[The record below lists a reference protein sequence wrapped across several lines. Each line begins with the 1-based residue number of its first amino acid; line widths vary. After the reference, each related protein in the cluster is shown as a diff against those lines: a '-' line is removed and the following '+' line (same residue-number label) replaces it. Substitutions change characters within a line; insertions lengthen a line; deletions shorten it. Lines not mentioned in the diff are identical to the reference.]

1 MGLAV
6 VVIVAVLC
14 GIGVGVLVGKLL
26 ARDGVRTEFEGRIA
40 QAQQRAVVAEAALPE
55 LRNQLKSKELEMADL
70 RGQLKT
76 EVTAR
81 ATAESTLAEERKRLE
96 EQRALFAEAQEKL
109 KDAFQALAAQALS
122 TNNQSF
128 LELARSTLEKYQTEA
143 RRDLQERE
151 KAVENLVSPIKSSL
165 EKVDA
170 QIQEIE
176 KTRVLAYGSLSEQV
190 RSLIGSQEKL
200 QSETGKLVTALR
212 APNVRGRWGEIQLR
226 RVVEIANMLPY
237 CDFEEQVSVT
247 TSDGRLRPDLIVKL
261 PGGKNVVVDAKAPL
275 QAYLNSLDTQ
285 DDDLR
290 RNHLAQHAR
299 QIRDH
304 MNKLSS
310 KAYWEQFQPS
320 PEFVV
325 MFLPGETFFSAAL
338 EIDHSLIEDGVSGRV
353 IVASP
358 TTLIAL
364 LRAVAYGWTQE
375 KLAKNAQEISD
386 LGKELYDRLCTY
398 ASYMENVGKSLDRA
412 VDQYNKAVGSLETR
426 VMVSARKFSE
436 LGPAVTNELPEFD
449 RIEKVTR
456 KLQTN
461 EQLELAAS
469 AGTDA

>member
-1 MGLAV
+1 MGQGI
-6 VVIVAVLC
+6 VIIIAVLL
-14 GIGVGVLVGKLL
+14 GAAVGWMLGKLL
-26 ARDGVRTEFEGRIA
+26 ARNTARSEFEDRLA
-40 QAQQRAVVAEAALPE
+40 QSQQRVAAAEASIPE
-55 LRNQLKSKELEMADL
+55 LRNQIKSKDAEMAEVRNRL
-70 RGQLKT
+70 ESELK
-76 EVTAR
+76 AR
-81 ATAESTLAEERKRLE
+81 TTAESTLAEERKRLE
-96 EQRALFAEAQEKL
+96 EQRVLLSEMQDKL
-109 KDAFQALAAQALS
+109 KDAFQSLAAQALN

-128 LELARSTLEKYQTEA
+128 LELAKTTLEKYQTDA

-151 KAVENLVSPIKSSL
+151 KAVENLVSPIKTSL
-165 EKVDA
+165 DKVDA

-176 KTRVLAYGSLSEQV
+176 KSRNLAYGSLSEQV
-190 RSLIGSQEKL
+190 KSLLGSQEKL
-200 QSETGKLVTALR
+200 QSETSKLVTALR

-226 RVVEIANMLPY
+226 RVVEIANMVPY
-237 CDFEEQVSVT
+237 CDFEEQVSVNT
-247 TSDGRLRPDLIVKL
+247 PDGRLRPDLIVKL

-285 DDDLR
+285 DDELR
-290 RNHLAQHAR
+290 RMHLGHHAR

-338 EIDHSLIEDGVSGRV
+338 ESDATLIEDAVSGRV
-353 IVASP
+353 IFASP

-375 KLAKNAQEISD
+375 KLARNAQEISD

-436 LGPAVTNELPEFD
+436 LGPAVTNELPEFE
-449 RIEKVTR
+449 RIEKATR

-469 AGTDA
+469 ADSEI

>member
-1 MGLAV
+1 MGQALIIIIA
-6 VVIVAVLC
+6 ILC
-14 GIGVGVLVGKLL
+14 GTGIGVFVGKML
-26 ARDGVRTEFEGRIA
+26 AREAARADFEGRLA
-40 QAQQRAVVAEAALPE
+40 QLQQRAVTAEAAVPE
-55 LRNQLKSKELEMADL
+55 LRNQIKSKDEELARL
-70 RGQLKT
+70 RAELKLET
-76 EVTAR
+76 TAR
-81 ATAESTLAEERKRLE
+81 AGAESTLTEERKRIE
-96 EQRALFAEAQEKL
+96 EQRGLLTEAQDKL
-109 KDAFQALAAQALS
+109 KDAFQALAAQALN

-128 LELARSTLEKYQTEA
+128 LELAKSTLEKYQSDA
-143 RRDLQERE
+143 RRDLEQRE
-151 KAVENLVSPIKSSL
+151 KAVENLVTPIKTSL

-176 KTRVLAYGSLSEQV
+176 KSRVLAYGSLSEQV
-190 RSLIGSQEKL
+190 KSLIGSQEKL

-247 TSDGRLRPDLIVKL
+247 TPDGRLRPDLIVKL

-285 DDDLR
+285 DEDLR
-290 RNHLAQHAR
+290 RTHLAQHAR

-304 MNKLSS
+304 MTKLSS
-310 KAYWEQFQPS
+310 KAYWEQFQPT
-320 PEFVV
+320 PEFVI

-338 EIDHSLIEDGVSGRV
+338 ESNPGLIEEGVSQRV

-364 LRAVAYGWTQE
+364 LQAVAYGWTQE
-375 KLAKNAQEISD
+375 KLAKNAQEISAW
-386 LGKELYDRLCTY
+386 GKELYDRLCSY
-398 ASYMENVGKSLDRA
+398 AAHMAKVGDSLDRA
-412 VDQYNKAVGSLETR
+412 VDNYNKSVGSLESR
-426 VMVSARKFSE
+426 VMVSARRFVE
-436 LGPAVTNELPEFD
+436 LGPAVTNELPEFE
-449 RIEKVTR
+449 RVEKVTR

-469 AGTDA
+469 AGSET